1 MVRRSRRALVRCN
14 AGHAVDIIDLDTHK
28 LHQRIPLGVRVSD
41 LAISPD
47 GMQAIAALPQGKKG
61 AIAVIDL
68 SNGATQLHSLPA
80 EPHRVR
86 VSPKGTTVLVLS
98 DRSKVAW
105 VLQ

>member
-1 MVRRSRRALVRCN
+1 MRRSRRALVRCN
-14 AGHAVDIIDLDTHK
+14 AGHAIDVIDLDTHER
-28 LHQRIPLGVRVSD
+28 HQRIALGVRVSD

-47 GMQAIAALPQGKKG
+47 GTQAIAALPQGKKG

-68 SNGATQLHSLPA
+68 SEGTARLHSLPA

-86 VSPKGTTVLVLS
+86 LSPKGTTVLVLS

-105 VLQ
+105 VLK